1 MMTLSS
7 MLMTKALICGIAFIK
22 IPIPSSPSSS
32 AASSKAISSDLTV
45 FFSGACPTS
54 FGVGFSE
61 YSSIMRRTI
70 ASMASVLT
78 GDG

>member
-1 MMTLSS
+1 
-7 MLMTKALICGIAFIK
+7 MLLPPLTHLLKLAIVFLIAA
-22 IPIPSSPSSS
+22 IPSSPSSS